1 MSAVLILWG
10 KHMRKLLVHKEEAFG
25 LLLQPVLWVVLFG
38 TGMKSMVASSMP
50 GGGDAYIDFMVPG
63 IIALSALTGAIAGGS
78 VLLDERLRGIIKEY
92 LVAPVPRLSILA
104 GNATSTATKSLIQ
117 AAVILLV
124 GMAMGAQVGADAA
137 GWLGA
142 IVLVASYGLG
152 FAGIGLAAASKA
164 GSTAGYHMI
173 IFMFNLPLLFMSNA
187 LYPLS
192 ALPTWMRIAAQ
203 LNPTTYVIAGIRR
216 MVMEGGA
223 VLGGA
228 ESCPVWLCFVAV
240 IGFAAFGMLLAL
252 VAFRSSI
259 R

>member
-1 MSAVLILWG
+1 MSATLILWG
-10 KHMRKLLVHKEEAFG
+10 KHMRKLVVHKEELFG

-38 TGMKSMVASSMP
+38 TGMKSMVASSEP

-92 LVAPVPRLSILA
+92 LVAPVARLSILA
-104 GNATSTATKSLIQ
+104 GNAASTATKSLIQ
-117 AAVILLV
+117 ATVILLV
-124 GMAMGAQVGADAA
+124 GVAMGAQIGLDPLA
-137 GWLGA
+137 WLGA
-142 IVLVASYGLG
+142 VVLVAGYGLG

-203 LNPTTYVIAGIRR
+203 VNPTTYVITGLRR
-216 MVMEGGA
+216 LLMEG
-223 VLGGA
+223 VTLGGV
-228 ESCPVWLCFVAV
+228 EPFPIWLCFVAV
-240 IGFAAFGMLLAL
+240 IGFAVFGLLVAL
-252 VAFRSSI
+252 AAFRSSI
-259 R
+259 K